1 VIELEWSQPAGETRD
16 ELARLL
22 ADAADA
28 DAEAGFSSFSLDDRV
43 PEGTRYLLIWLLP
56 DDRDGH
62 TDHVRQLAG
71 CLRLEPVAGDPG
83 AAEARLVIHPEYRSR
98 GVVVMLGERLGT
110 SVDGDG
116 GWAGTG
122 FTRLFS
128 WARGNHPAAIR
139 LTLRFGSLDGSAD
152 PAGLRRTLRE
162 WRLVVP
168 LSRDADL
175 ETLVGLR
182 ELPEDVVAELRE
194 QAGRP
199 GYDADPVLDKALSG
213 LREAGAL
220 IGAIVV
226 DDRRHELLAVCRS
239 LGFQHDRTDARY
251 DLG

>member
-1 VIELEWSQPAGETRD
+1 MIELEWPSDLTGELHT
-16 ELARLL
+16 ELSRLL
-22 ADAADA
+22 VDAADA
-28 DAEAGFSSFSLDDRV
+28 DAEAGFSSFALDDRV

-62 TDHVRQLAG
+62 TDHPRQLAG
-71 CLRLEPVAGDPG
+71 CLRLEPMTGDPG

-98 GVVVMLGERLGT
+98 GLVVLLGEQLGT
-110 SVDGDG
+110 DTGG

-122 FTRLFS
+122 FTRLYS

-162 WRLVVP
+162 WRLVIP

-182 ELPEDVVAELRE
+182 ELPDDVVAELRE
-194 QAGRP
+194 RAGEP
-199 GYDADPVLDKALSG
+199 GYDAEPVLDKALAG

-226 DDRRHELLAVCRS
+226 DDRRHELLAACRS